1 MKRTPR
7 SDGFRPDCKCLRR
20 GAVVVGCLLASGGVL
35 CLRLFPFLVVS
46 IPCETEAIKDLMAP

>member
-1 MKRTPR
+1 M
-7 SDGFRPDCKCLRR
+7 
-20 GAVVVGCLLASGGVL
+20 VVGCLLASGGVL